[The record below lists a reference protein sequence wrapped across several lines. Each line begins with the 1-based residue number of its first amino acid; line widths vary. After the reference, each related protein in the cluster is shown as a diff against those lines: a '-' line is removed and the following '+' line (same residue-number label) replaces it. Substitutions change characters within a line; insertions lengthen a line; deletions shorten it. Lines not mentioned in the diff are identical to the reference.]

1 MVVSGPNGEDLPAAV
16 LFACSLNAIRSPM
29 AAALMRHLYGTH
41 VYIESCGVRAGT
53 LDPLAVVV
61 MEEIGIDL
69 SHFQPKSFE
78 TLADTSFDLIVTLSP
93 QARHKALELTRAM
106 AVEVEYWK
114 VPDPSACDG
123 SREQRLEAY
132 REARDNILRFIKEHF
147 GSRQLTGF

>member
-1 MVVSGPNGEDLPAAV
+1 MSVSGPNGEELPGAV

-29 AAALMRHLYGTH
+29 AASLMRHLYGTR

-53 LDPLAVVV
+53 LDPLAVAV

-69 SHFQPKSFE
+69 SQFHPKSFE
-78 TLADTSFDLIVTLSP
+78 TLSDTSFDLIITLSP

-114 VPDPSACDG
+114 VPDPSACEG

-132 REARDNILRFIKEHF
+132 RDARDNILKCLKEHF
-147 GSRQLTGF
+147 GAR

>member
-1 MVVSGPNGEDLPAAV
+1 MAVTGPNGEDLPGAV

-123 SREQRLEAY
+123 SREQRLVAY